1 MLACF
6 ISLKDGI
13 TTKTWVSWLMWLLF
27 LYRTTNLFR
36 LVVLRSDDDYHI
48 SSLPYNEIRKCSPPV
63 RSLPHC
69 WWLLYLTETLA
80 LAWMGLVGLTIT
92 AWTMA
97 TISWH
102 FATHCCKL
110 SNSGRCYHALT
121 YHIYNEGHLFLFFFG
136 LQYCNGNG
144 RQWKIRSKSIHSFH

>member
-48 SSLPYNEIRKCSPPV
+48 SSLPTMNLESAHPV

-110 SNSGRCYHALT
+110 SNSGRCFATMHS
-121 YHIYNEGHLFLFFFG
+121 HITFIMKVICCFFG

-144 RQWKIRSKSIHSFH
+144 RQWTIRSKSIHSFH